1 MMTRLNGFNLGGS
14 SHLRPPASVPAPTS
28 GSGLR
33 PAGSSAAAQG
43 KQQERAIQGRGGA
56 RVSPLAPAPGTS
68 ATGPQRTAASAATG
82 GRSAA
87 GSALEGPSQARW
99 AISASL
105 EGNGSTLEQVT
116 DLRLA

>member
-1 MMTRLNGFNLGGS
+1 MTRLNGFNLGGS
-14 SHLRPPASVPAPTS
+14 SHLQPPASVPAPAS

-68 ATGPQRTAASAATG
+68 AAGPQQTAASAATG

-87 GSALEGPSQARW
+87 GGAPSTAPCSSDQCSTSALQFKQA
-99 AISASL
+99 SSPASK
-105 EGNGSTLEQVT
+105 V
-116 DLRLA
+116 R